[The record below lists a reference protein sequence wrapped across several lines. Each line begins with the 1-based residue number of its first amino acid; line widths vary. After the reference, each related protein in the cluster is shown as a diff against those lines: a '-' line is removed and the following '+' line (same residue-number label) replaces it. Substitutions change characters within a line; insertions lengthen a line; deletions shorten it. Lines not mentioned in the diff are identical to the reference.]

1 MDLTT
6 SYLGL
11 RIKNPII
18 VGSSTFTG
26 TLDGIVNCAKAG
38 AGAVVLKSLFEE
50 QILSDIKKEEGYT
63 DIYNSNPDADLY
75 MKTFLRGNEIAIY
88 EKLVREAKKTV
99 DIPIIASI
107 NCADKGEWIS
117 FAQEL
122 QDAGADAIELNI
134 AVSPFDKDTTSKDI
148 EDEVLDIFNEVK
160 KTVTVPVSVKL
171 GNHFT
176 NIGNLAFRLSMAGA
190 AGLVLFNR
198 FYNPTIDIEKMKIV
212 SGTAFSVEEENSD
225 TLRWISLLTAQG
237 IPCDLSASTGVH
249 SAEDVV
255 RQILAGAESVQ
266 VCSALYRR
274 GVNHIADMLKG
285 LEKWMER
292 HNFNSINDFKGKCSA
307 AADVKIFER
316 LQYLR
321 RNNDLINN

>member
-1 MDLTT
+1 MNLTT

-11 RIKNPII
+11 ELKNPII

-26 TLDGIVNCAKAG
+26 TVEGIVKCAKAG

-63 DIYNSNPDADLY
+63 DIYASNVDADLY

-88 EKLVREAKKTV
+88 TNLIREAKKTV

-107 NCADKGEWIS
+107 NCADKGEWTS
-117 FAQEL
+117 FAKEL
-122 QDAGADAIELNI
+122 QNAGADALELNI
-134 AVSPFDKDTTSKDI
+134 AVSPFDKDIVSKDI
-148 EDEVLDIFNEVK
+148 EDEVVSIFNEVK
-160 KTVTVPVSVKL
+160 KTVTIPVSVKL
-171 GNHFT
+171 GDHFT

-198 FYNPTIDIEKMKIV
+198 FYNPTIDIDNMKV
-212 SGTAFSVEEENSD
+212 VPGSALSVEEENGN
-225 TLRWISLLTAQG
+225 TLRWISLLAAQE
-237 IPCDLSASTGVH
+237 IPCCLSASTGVH

-255 RQILAGAESVQ
+255 RQILAGASSVQ
-266 VCSALYRR
+266 VCSVLYKK
-274 GVNHIADMLKG
+274 GVNFIAEMIEG
-285 LEKWMER
+285 MENWMKK
-292 HNFNSINDFKGKCSA
+292 HNFNSIGDFKGKCSA
-307 AADVKIFER
+307 SADVKVFER

-321 RNNDLINN
+321 RNNDLN

>member
-1 MDLTT
+1 MNLTT

-11 RIKNPII
+11 ELKNPII

-26 TLDGIVNCAKAG
+26 TVDGIVKCAKAG

-63 DIYNSNPDADLY
+63 DLYTSNVDAGLY

-88 EKLVREAKKTV
+88 TNLIREAKKTV

-107 NCADKGEWIS
+107 NCADKGEWTS
-117 FAQEL
+117 FAKEL
-122 QDAGADAIELNI
+122 QNAGADALELNI
-134 AVSPFDKDTTSKDI
+134 AVSPFDKDIASKNI
-148 EDEVLDIFNEVK
+148 EDEVVSIFNEVK
-160 KTVTVPVSVKL
+160 KTVTIPVSVKL
-171 GNHFT
+171 GDHFT

-198 FYNPTIDIEKMKIV
+198 FYNPTIDIENMKV
-212 SGTAFSVEEENSD
+212 VPGSALSVEEENGN
-225 TLRWISLLTAQG
+225 TLRWISLLAAQG
-237 IPCDLSASTGVH
+237 IPCCLSASTGVH

-255 RQILAGAESVQ
+255 RQILAGATSVQ
-266 VCSALYRR
+266 VCSVLYRK
-274 GVNHIADMLKG
+274 GVDVIGNMLEG
-285 LEKWMER
+285 MEKWMQK

-307 AADVKIFER
+307 SADVKVFER

-321 RNNDLINN
+321 RNSDLN

>member
-1 MDLTT
+1 MNLTT

-11 RIKNPII
+11 ELKNPII

-26 TLDGIVNCAKAG
+26 TVEGIVKCAKAG

-63 DIYNSNPDADLY
+63 DIYASNVDADLY

-88 EKLVREAKKTV
+88 TNLIREAKKTV

-107 NCADKGEWIS
+107 NCADKGEWTS
-117 FAQEL
+117 FAKEL
-122 QDAGADAIELNI
+122 QNAGADALELNI
-134 AVSPFDKDTTSKDI
+134 AVSPFDKDVPSKDI
-148 EDEVLDIFNEVK
+148 EDEVVSIFNEVK
-160 KTVTVPVSVKL
+160 KTVTIPVSVKL
-171 GNHFT
+171 GDHFT

-198 FYNPTIDIEKMKIV
+198 FYNPTIDIDNMKV
-212 SGTAFSVEEENSD
+212 VPGSALSVEEENGN
-225 TLRWISLLTAQG
+225 TLRWISLLAAQE
-237 IPCDLSASTGVH
+237 IPCCLSASTGVH

-255 RQILAGAESVQ
+255 RQILAGASSVQ
-266 VCSALYRR
+266 VCSVLYKK
-274 GVNHIADMLKG
+274 GVNFIAEMIEG
-285 LEKWMER
+285 MENWMKK
-292 HNFNSINDFKGKCSA
+292 HNFNSIGDFKGKCSA
-307 AADVKIFER
+307 SADVKVFER

-321 RNNDLINN
+321 RNNDLN

>member
-1 MDLTT
+1 MNLTT

-11 RIKNPII
+11 KLKNPIV

-26 TLDGIVNCAKAG
+26 TVEGIVNCAKAG
-38 AGAVVLKSLFEE
+38 AGAVILKSLFEE

-88 EKLVREAKKTV
+88 EKLIREAKKSV

-107 NCADKGEWIS
+107 NCADKGEWTS
-117 FAQEL
+117 FAKEL
-122 QDAGADAIELNI
+122 QDAGADALELNI
-134 AVSPFDKDTTSKDI
+134 AVSPFDKDVASKNI
-148 EDEVLDIFNEVK
+148 EDEVVNIFNEVK
-160 KTVTVPVSVKL
+160 KTVSIPVSVKL

-198 FYNPTIDIEKMKIV
+198 YYNPTIDIEHLKV
-212 SGTAFSVEEENSD
+212 VPGSALSVEEENSD
-225 TLRWISLLTAQG
+225 TLRWISLLSAQG

-249 SAEDVV
+249 TADDVV
-255 RQILAGAESVQ
+255 RQLLAGAKSVQ
-266 VCSALYRR
+266 VCSTLYRN
-274 GVNHIADMLKG
+274 GVDYIAKIVEG
-285 LEKWMER
+285 LDGWMKK
-292 HNFNSINDFKGKCSA
+292 HGFNSVDEFRGKCSA
-307 AADVKIFER
+307 SADVKVFER

-321 RNNDLINN
+321 RNNDLN

>member
-11 RIKNPII
+11 KLKNPIV

-26 TLDGIVNCAKAG
+26 TVEGIVNCAKAG

-63 DIYNSNPDADLY
+63 DIYTHNVDADLY

-88 EKLVREAKKTV
+88 TNLIREAKKTV

-107 NCADKGEWIS
+107 NCADKGEWTS
-117 FAQEL
+117 FAKEL
-122 QDAGADAIELNI
+122 QDAGADALELNI
-134 AVSPFDKDTTSKDI
+134 SVSPFDKDIASKNI
-148 EDEVLDIFNEVK
+148 EDEVVSIFNEVK
-160 KTVTVPVSVKL
+160 KTVTIPVSVKL

-176 NIGNLAFRLSMAGA
+176 NIGNIAFRLSMAGA

-198 FYNPTIDIEKMKIV
+198 FYNPTIDIDNMKV
-212 SGTAFSVEEENSD
+212 VPGSALSVEEENSD
-225 TLRWISLLTAQG
+225 TLRWISLLSAQG
-237 IPCDLSASTGVH
+237 IPCCLSASTGVH
-249 SAEDVV
+249 KAEDVV
-255 RQILAGAESVQ
+255 RQILAGATTVQ
-266 VCSALYRR
+266 VCSTLYRN
-274 GVNHIADMLKG
+274 GVKYVADMVAG
-285 LEKWMER
+285 LEGWMKK
-292 HNFNSINDFKGKCSA
+292 HNFNSISEFKGKCSA
-307 AADVKIFER
+307 PADVKVFER

-321 RNNDLINN
+321 RNNDLN

>member
-1 MDLTT
+1 MNLTT

-11 RIKNPII
+11 KLKNPIV

-26 TLDGIVNCAKAG
+26 TVDGIVKCAKAG

-63 DIYNSNPDADLY
+63 DIYTHNVDADLY

-88 EKLVREAKKTV
+88 TNLIREAKKAV

-107 NCADKGEWIS
+107 NCADKGEWMS
-117 FAQEL
+117 FAKEL
-122 QDAGADAIELNI
+122 QNAGADALELNI
-134 AVSPFDKDTTSKDI
+134 AVSPFDKDVASKVI
-148 EDEVLDIFNEVK
+148 EDEVVNIFNEVK
-160 KTVTVPVSVKL
+160 KTVNIPVSVKL
-171 GNHFT
+171 GDHFT

-198 FYNPTIDIEKMKIV
+198 FYNPTIDIENMKV
-212 SGTAFSVEEENSD
+212 VPGSALSVEEENGN
-225 TLRWISLLTAQG
+225 TLRWISLLAAQG
-237 IPCDLSASTGVH
+237 IPCCLSASTGVH

-255 RQILAGAESVQ
+255 RQILAGASSVQ
-266 VCSALYRR
+266 VCSVLYKK
-274 GVNHIADMLKG
+274 GIDFIANMLEG
-285 LEKWMER
+285 MEKWMTK
-292 HNFNSINDFKGKCSA
+292 HNFNSISDFKGKCSA
-307 AADVKIFER
+307 SADVKVFER

-321 RNNDLINN
+321 RNNDLN

>member
-1 MDLTT
+1 MNLTT

-11 RIKNPII
+11 ELKNPII

-26 TLDGIVNCAKAG
+26 TVEGIVKCAKAG

-63 DIYNSNPDADLY
+63 DIYASNVDADLY

-88 EKLVREAKKTV
+88 TNLIREAKKTV

-107 NCADKGEWIS
+107 NCADKGEWTS
-117 FAQEL
+117 FAKEL
-122 QDAGADAIELNI
+122 QNAGADALELNI
-134 AVSPFDKDTTSKDI
+134 AVSPFDKDIVSKDI
-148 EDEVLDIFNEVK
+148 EDEVVSIFNEVK
-160 KTVTVPVSVKL
+160 KTVTIPVSVKL
-171 GNHFT
+171 GDHFT

-198 FYNPTIDIEKMKIV
+198 FYNPTIDIDNMKV
-212 SGTAFSVEEENSD
+212 VPGSALSVEEENGN
-225 TLRWISLLTAQG
+225 TLRWISLLAAQE
-237 IPCDLSASTGVH
+237 IPSCLSASTGVH

-255 RQILAGAESVQ
+255 RQILAGASSVQ
-266 VCSALYRR
+266 VCSVLYKK
-274 GVNHIADMLKG
+274 GINFIAEMIEG
-285 LEKWMER
+285 MENWMKK
-292 HNFNSINDFKGKCSA
+292 HNFNSIGDFKGKCSA
-307 AADVKIFER
+307 SADVKVFER

-321 RNNDLINN
+321 RNNDLN

>member
-11 RIKNPII
+11 KLKNPIV

-26 TLDGIVNCAKAG
+26 TVDGIVKCAKAG

-88 EKLVREAKKTV
+88 ENLIREAKKAV

-117 FAQEL
+117 FAKEL
-122 QDAGADAIELNI
+122 QDAGADALELNI
-134 AVSPFDKDTTSKDI
+134 AVSPFDKDVPSKDI
-148 EDEVLDIFNEVK
+148 EDEVVNIFKEVK
-160 KTVTVPVSVKL
+160 KAVSIPVSVKL
-171 GNHFT
+171 GDHFT
-176 NIGNLAFRLSMAGA
+176 NIGNIAFRLSMADA

-198 FYNPTIDIEKMKIV
+198 FYNPTIDIDNMKV
-212 SGTAFSVEEENSD
+212 VPGSALSVEEENSN
-225 TLRWISLLTAQG
+225 TLRWISLLTAQE

-249 SAEDVV
+249 TANDLV
-255 RQILAGAESVQ
+255 RQLLAGAESVQ
-266 VCSALYRR
+266 VCSALYRN
-274 GVNHIADMLKG
+274 GIDHITTMLKG
-285 LEKWMER
+285 LEDWMKK
-292 HNFNSINDFKGKCSA
+292 HNFNSICDFRGKCSA
-307 AADVKIFER
+307 STDVKVFER

-321 RNNDLINN
+321 RNNDLN

>member
-1 MDLTT
+1 MNLTT

-11 RIKNPII
+11 NLKNPII

-26 TLDGIVNCAKAG
+26 TVDGIVKCAKAG

-63 DIYNSNPDADLY
+63 DLYTSNVDAGLY

-88 EKLVREAKKTV
+88 TNLIREAKKTV

-107 NCADKGEWIS
+107 NCADKGEWTS
-117 FAQEL
+117 FAKEL
-122 QDAGADAIELNI
+122 QNAGADALELNI
-134 AVSPFDKDTTSKDI
+134 AVSPFDKDIASKNI
-148 EDEVLDIFNEVK
+148 EDEVVSIFNEVK
-160 KTVTVPVSVKL
+160 KTVTIPVSVKL
-171 GNHFT
+171 GDHFT

-198 FYNPTIDIEKMKIV
+198 FYNPTIDIEDMKV
-212 SGTAFSVEEENSD
+212 VPGSALSVEEENGN
-225 TLRWISLLTAQG
+225 TLRWISLLAAQG
-237 IPCDLSASTGVH
+237 IPCCLSASTGVH

-255 RQILAGAESVQ
+255 RQILAGATSVQ
-266 VCSALYRR
+266 VCSVLYRK
-274 GVNHIADMLKG
+274 GVDVIGNMLEG
-285 LEKWMER
+285 MEKWMQK
-292 HNFNSINDFKGKCSA
+292 HNFNSINDFKGECSA
-307 AADVKIFER
+307 SADVKVFER

-321 RNNDLINN
+321 RNSDLN

>member
-1 MDLTT
+1 MNLTT

-11 RIKNPII
+11 KLKNPIV

-26 TLDGIVNCAKAG
+26 TVDGIVKCAKAG

-63 DIYNSNPDADLY
+63 DIYTHNVDADLY
-75 MKTFLRGNEIAIY
+75 MKTFLRGNEISIY
-88 EKLVREAKKTV
+88 TNLIREAKKAV

-107 NCADKGEWIS
+107 NCADKGEWMS
-117 FAQEL
+117 FAKEL
-122 QDAGADAIELNI
+122 QDAGADALELNI
-134 AVSPFDKDTTSKDI
+134 AVSPFDKDVTSKVI
-148 EDEVLDIFNEVK
+148 EDEVVNIFNEVK
-160 KTVTVPVSVKL
+160 KTVSIPVSVKL
-171 GNHFT
+171 GDHFT

-198 FYNPTIDIEKMKIV
+198 FYNPTIDIENMKV
-212 SGTAFSVEEENSD
+212 VPGSALSVEEENGS
-225 TLRWISLLTAQG
+225 TLRWISLLAAQG
-237 IPCDLSASTGVH
+237 IPCCLSASTGVH

-255 RQILAGAESVQ
+255 RQILAGASSVQ
-266 VCSALYRR
+266 VCSVLYKK
-274 GVNHIADMLKG
+274 GIDFVANMLEG
-285 LEKWMER
+285 MEKWMQK

-307 AADVKIFER
+307 SADVKVFER

-321 RNNDLINN
+321 RNNDLN

>member
-1 MDLTT
+1 MNLTT

-11 RIKNPII
+11 NLKNPII

-26 TLDGIVNCAKAG
+26 TVDGIVKCAKAG

-63 DIYNSNPDADLY
+63 DLYTSNVDAGLY

-88 EKLVREAKKTV
+88 TNLIREAKKTV

-107 NCADKGEWIS
+107 NCADKGEWTS
-117 FAQEL
+117 FAKEL
-122 QDAGADAIELNI
+122 QNAGADALELNI
-134 AVSPFDKDTTSKDI
+134 AVSPFDKDIASKNI
-148 EDEVLDIFNEVK
+148 EDEVVSIFNEVK
-160 KTVTVPVSVKL
+160 KTVTIPVSVKL
-171 GNHFT
+171 GDHFT

-198 FYNPTIDIEKMKIV
+198 FYNPTIDIENMKV
-212 SGTAFSVEEENSD
+212 VPGSALSVEEENGN
-225 TLRWISLLTAQG
+225 TLRWISLLAAQG
-237 IPCDLSASTGVH
+237 IPCCLSASTGVH

-255 RQILAGAESVQ
+255 RQILAGATSVQ
-266 VCSALYRR
+266 VCSVLYRK
-274 GVNHIADMLKG
+274 GVDVIGNMLEG
-285 LEKWMER
+285 MEKWMQK
-292 HNFNSINDFKGKCSA
+292 HNFNSINDFKGECSA
-307 AADVKIFER
+307 SADVKVFER

-321 RNNDLINN
+321 RNSDLN

>member
-1 MDLTT
+1 MNLAT

-11 RIKNPII
+11 KLKNPII

-26 TLDGIVNCAKAG
+26 TVDGIVKCAKAG

-50 QILSDIKKEEGYT
+50 QILSDIKKEEGLT
-63 DIYNSNPDADLY
+63 DIYTSNVDADLY

-88 EKLVREAKKTV
+88 TNLIREAKKNV

-107 NCADKGEWIS
+107 NCADKGEWTS
-117 FAQEL
+117 FAKEL
-122 QDAGADAIELNI
+122 QEAGADALELNT
-134 AVSPFDKDTTSKDI
+134 AVSPFDKDVVSKDI
-148 EDEVLDIFNEVK
+148 EDEVVNIFKEVK
-160 KTVTVPVSVKL
+160 KTVTIPVSVKL
-171 GNHFT
+171 GDHFT

-198 FYNPTIDIEKMKIV
+198 FYNPTIDIENMKV
-212 SGTAFSVEEENSD
+212 VPGSALSVEEENGS
-225 TLRWISLLTAQG
+225 TLRWISLLAAQG
-237 IPCDLSASTGVH
+237 IPCSLSASTGVH

-255 RQILAGAESVQ
+255 RQILAGATSVQ
-266 VCSALYRR
+266 VCSVLYRK
-274 GVNHIADMLKG
+274 GIDFIANMLEG
-285 LEKWMER
+285 MEKWMQK

-307 AADVKIFER
+307 SADVKVFER

-321 RNNDLINN
+321 RNNDLN

>member
-1 MDLTT
+1 MNLTT

-11 RIKNPII
+11 ELKNPII

-26 TLDGIVNCAKAG
+26 TVEGIVKCAKAG

-63 DIYNSNPDADLY
+63 DIYASNVDADLY

-88 EKLVREAKKTV
+88 TNLIREAKKTV

-107 NCADKGEWIS
+107 NCADKGEWTS
-117 FAQEL
+117 FAKEL
-122 QDAGADAIELNI
+122 QNAGADALELNI
-134 AVSPFDKDTTSKDI
+134 AVSPFDKDVPSKDI
-148 EDEVLDIFNEVK
+148 EDEVISIFNEVK
-160 KTVTVPVSVKL
+160 KTVTIPVSVKL
-171 GNHFT
+171 GDHFT

-198 FYNPTIDIEKMKIV
+198 FYNPTIDIDNMKV
-212 SGTAFSVEEENSD
+212 VPGSALSVEEENGN
-225 TLRWISLLTAQG
+225 TLRWISLLAAQE
-237 IPCDLSASTGVH
+237 IPCCLSASTGVH

-255 RQILAGAESVQ
+255 RQILAGASSVQ
-266 VCSALYRR
+266 VCSVLYKK
-274 GVNHIADMLKG
+274 GVNFIAEMIEG
-285 LEKWMER
+285 MENWMKK
-292 HNFNSINDFKGKCSA
+292 HNFNSISDIKGKCSA
-307 AADVKIFER
+307 SADVKVFER

-321 RNNDLINN
+321 RNNDLN

>member
-1 MDLTT
+1 MNLTT

-11 RIKNPII
+11 ELKNPII

-26 TLDGIVNCAKAG
+26 TVEGIVKCAKAG

-63 DIYNSNPDADLY
+63 DIYASNVDADLY

-88 EKLVREAKKTV
+88 TNLIREAKKTV

-117 FAQEL
+117 FAKEL
-122 QDAGADAIELNI
+122 QNAGADALELNI
-134 AVSPFDKDTTSKDI
+134 AMSPFDKDIVSKDI
-148 EDEVLDIFNEVK
+148 EDEVVSIFNEVK
-160 KTVTVPVSVKL
+160 KTVTIPVSVKL
-171 GNHFT
+171 GDHFT

-198 FYNPTIDIEKMKIV
+198 FYNPTIDIDNMKV
-212 SGTAFSVEEENSD
+212 VPGSALSVEEENGN
-225 TLRWISLLTAQG
+225 TLRWISLLAAQE
-237 IPCDLSASTGVH
+237 IPCCLSASTGVH

-255 RQILAGAESVQ
+255 RQILAGASSVQ
-266 VCSALYRR
+266 VCSVLYKK
-274 GVNHIADMLKG
+274 GVNFIAEMIEG
-285 LEKWMER
+285 MENWMKK
-292 HNFNSINDFKGKCSA
+292 HNFNSIGDFKGKCSA
-307 AADVKIFER
+307 SADVKVFER

-321 RNNDLINN
+321 RNNDLN